1 MVFLFIN
8 SFTLAKT
15 CQRVAGG
22 KAGWNGMSG
31 KSFSKGLSIIDALA
45 ASNDPMTLGEIA
57 ARCQLGKSNTH
68 QFLTALVEHNYVRQS
83 GPRGHYELTFKVWE
97 IGAKIV
103 NRLDLGRVA
112 RDPMRKL
119 SITTGESVS
128 LAILDKFEVLYIDK
142 MDGLH
147 DVRTHPT
154 IGRRRAAYCVAS
166 GKVLLAFQSADVIE
180 KACSNMQSFT
190 DQTVTTI
197 EALQAQLAEIRESGY
212 AFNRGEWTARI
223 RGVSAPIRDASG
235 KVIAAVGI
243 SMPTERLPIRAL
255 QDLAPNVVECGQEIS
270 RALGFR

>member
-1 MVFLFIN
+1 MPG
-8 SFTLAKT
+8 KT

-22 KAGWNGMSG
+22 KRDRTNEMSG
-31 KSFSKGLSIIDALA
+31 KSFGKGLSILDALA

-68 QFLTALVEHNYVRQS
+68 QFLTALVERNYVRQS

-97 IGAKIV
+97 MGAKIV

-119 SITTGESVS
+119 SIATGESVS

-142 MDGLH
+142 MDGQH
-147 DVRTHPT
+147 DVRTHPN
-154 IGRRRAAYCVAS
+154 IGRRRPAYCVAS
-166 GKVLLAFQSADVIE
+166 GKALLAFQSADVID

-190 DQTVTTI
+190 DQTVSTV

-223 RGVSAPIRDASG
+223 RGVSAPIRDATG

-243 SMPTERLPIRAL
+243 SMPTERLPIRAV
-255 QDLAPNVVECGQEIS
+255 QDLAPKVVECGQEIS
-270 RALGFR
+270 CALGFR